1 MIVMKLDPIKGD
13 CKLEGY
19 ADYITLD
26 DVSWDINREPKE
38 SAKGAT
44 QDLNFGVAEAGAV
57 NLTKTIDMASVDL
70 MRMATG
76 GGASPSQCLIEFI
89 QSGVG
94 GADSGKYKAYLQ
106 ITLKRP
112 VVKKWGINGSG
123 DDRPS
128 ETLEIMY
135 NSIEM
140 KYMSTDD
147 KGKQTTFGPKGW
159 DLVLGKGLG

>member
-1 MIVMKLDPIKGD
+1 MIVMKLDPIVGD
-13 CKLEGY
+13 CKLSGFEN
-19 ADYITLD
+19 YITLD

-44 QDLNFGVAEAGAV
+44 QDLNFGIPEAGAV
-57 NLTKTIDMASVDL
+57 NVTKSMDIASVDL
-70 MRMATG
+70 MKMATG
-76 GGASPSQCLIEFI
+76 GGASPAQCVIKFI

-94 GADSGKYKAYLQ
+94 GATSSTYTTYLE

-123 DDRPS
+123 DERPT
-128 ETLEIMY
+128 ETLEVMY

-140 KYMSTDD
+140 KYSSTDE
-147 KGKQTTFGPKGW
+147 KGATKAYGPKGW
-159 DLVLGKGLG
+159 DLVAGKSIG

>member
-13 CKLEGY
+13 CQLEGY
-19 ADYITLD
+19 PDYITLD

-44 QDLNFGVAEAGAV
+44 QDLNFGVPEAGAV
-57 NLTKTIDMASVDL
+57 NVTKQMDISSVDL
-70 MRMATG
+70 MKMATG
-76 GGASPSQCLIEFI
+76 GGASPSQCVIKFI

-94 GADSGKYKAYLQ
+94 GASSSEYKSYLE

-123 DDRPS
+123 DERPS

-140 KYMSTDD
+140 KYTSIDD
-147 KGKQTTFGPKGW
+147 KGGTKDYGPKGW
-159 DLVLGKGLG
+159 DLVKGKAIG

>member
-13 CKLEGY
+13 CKIEGY
-19 ADYITLD
+19 PNYITLD

-38 SAKGAT
+38 SGKGAT
-44 QDLNFGVAEAGAV
+44 QDLNFGIAEAGAV
-57 NLTKTIDMASVDL
+57 NLTKTMDIASVDL

-94 GADSGKYKAYLQ
+94 GADSGKYVPYLQ

-112 VVKKWGINGSG
+112 VVKKWGINASG
-123 DDRPS
+123 DDRPTES
-128 ETLEIMY
+128 IEIMY

-147 KGKQTTFGPKGW
+147 KGKQQTFGPKGW
-159 DLVLGKGLG
+159 DLVAGKGLG

>member
-13 CKLEGY
+13 CKLSGFE
-19 ADYITLD
+19 DYITLD

-44 QDLNFGVAEAGAV
+44 QDLNFGIPEAGAV
-57 NLTKTIDMASVDL
+57 NVTKSMDIASVDL
-70 MRMATG
+70 MKMATG
-76 GGASPSQCLIEFI
+76 GCASPAQCVIKFI

-94 GADSGKYKAYLQ
+94 GASSSTYTTYLE

-123 DDRPS
+123 DERPT
-128 ETLEIMY
+128 ETVEVMY

-140 KYMSTDD
+140 KYSATDAA
-147 KGKQTTFGPKGW
+147 GAQTHYGPKGW
-159 DLVLGKGLG
+159 DLVGGVGIG